1 MSKPQASNGYDNGM
15 EMAPYQGIEVHDD
28 YQGMEVHQYPGGAD
42 DGSEKQAF
50 HEDVNIYDEDPHSRL
65 RRDLKTR
72 QIAMIALGGALGTGL
87 LIQTGPTLANSGP
100 ASMLIGYGLVGILCF
115 AVMSAMVCFSELR
128 RANFCS

>member
-1 MSKPQASNGYDNGM
+1 MSKSPALDGYDDGM
-15 EMAPYQGIEVHDD
+15 ELAPYHQGIEVNDD

-87 LIQTGPTLANSGP
+87 LIQTWVPGPRVSYIRSFP
-100 ASMLIGYGLVGILCF
+100 
-115 AVMSAMVCFSELR
+115 
-128 RANFCS
+128 